1 MASMMVE
8 CLNVEGKALEQSNN
22 ARRSVTSIIV
32 KYSAVGVIFDGSIN
46 DSRRLKRRCWR
57 VACLKTEEKILK
69 HSINDCGWQA
79 LSVRTQFL

>member
-32 KYSAVGVIFDGSIN
+32 KYSAVGVIFDGKSRIN
-46 DSRRLKRRCWR
+46 D
-57 VACLKTEEKILK
+57 
-69 HSINDCGWQA
+69 
-79 LSVRTQFL
+79 VRNAREDLGA